1 MFRYHFLGHFLPELI
16 EICCGSL
23 LNSIIKRT
31 EGNFLK
37 HYEYFFSPKN
47 LKCCQICLMFF
58 TQKMIK
64 NLIFNKTK
72 NTSVRFFIYMS
83 VRCVQIF
90 TAFEEV
96 VLKLGVP
103 W

>member
-1 MFRYHFLGHFLPELI
+1 MFRYHLFGHVLPELI

-23 LNSIIKRT
+23 LNSILKT
-31 EGNFLK
+31 YGGKFLK
-37 HYEYFFSPKN
+37 TLRIFLHPKKSVVN
-47 LKCCQICLMFF
+47 FFF

-83 VRCVQIF
+83 SRCVQLF

-96 VLKLGVP
+96 VLRLYVP

>member
-1 MFRYHFLGHFLPELI
+1 
-16 EICCGSL
+16 
-23 LNSIIKRT
+23 
-31 EGNFLK
+31 
-37 HYEYFFSPKN
+37 
-47 LKCCQICLMFF
+47 MFF

-72 NTSVRFFIYMS
+72 NTSVRFFIYMDS
-83 VRCVQIF
+83 RCVQIF

-103 W
+103 WWVP

>member
-1 MFRYHFLGHFLPELI
+1 MF
-16 EICCGSL
+16 
-23 LNSIIKRT
+23 
-31 EGNFLK
+31 
-37 HYEYFFSPKN
+37 
-47 LKCCQICLMFF
+47 LMCF

-72 NTSVRFFIYMS
+72 NTSVGFFIYMS
-83 VRCVQIF
+83 SRCVQIL

-103 W
+103 L

>member
-1 MFRYHFLGHFLPELI
+1 
-16 EICCGSL
+16 
-23 LNSIIKRT
+23 
-31 EGNFLK
+31 
-37 HYEYFFSPKN
+37 
-47 LKCCQICLMFF
+47 MFF
-58 TQKMIK
+58 TQKMIQH
-64 NLIFNKTK
+64 LIFNKTK

-83 VRCVQIF
+83 SRCLQIF